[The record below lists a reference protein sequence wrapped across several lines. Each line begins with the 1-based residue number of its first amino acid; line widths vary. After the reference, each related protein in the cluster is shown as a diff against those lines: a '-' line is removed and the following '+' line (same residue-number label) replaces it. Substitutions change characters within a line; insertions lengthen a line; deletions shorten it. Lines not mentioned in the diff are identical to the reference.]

1 MRKLEPERSDARRQA
16 ESPRCI
22 IFLHVPKTAGWTL
35 RGVLRYKYPSETLF
49 LDDPSDP
56 LGGIEAF
63 SREERRRARV
73 ATGHVFY
80 GVHEH
85 IPQPTDYFTVL
96 RNPIARVVS
105 MYNHVRRRPEHR
117 LHDEVAGSG
126 MGLEEFARGC
136 ADAGIDN
143 QQTRLISGRARGEV
157 VSRDSGKGG
166 TWVAPR
172 LERTD
177 LERAKRNLDDFLLV
191 GLTER
196 FDETFI
202 LLRRALGWRLPMYMT
217 RNVGRAANG
226 SAPERPSELAI
237 ELIRKRNEL
246 DLELYEHATRL
257 FDDAVARQPPSFQRE
272 VAAFRMLN
280 RIPNALG
287 PRIPARLRQ
296 PLRAAL
302 PR

>member
-1 MRKLEPERSDARRQA
+1 MYKVGADGSKARRHA
-16 ESPRCI
+16 EYRRCL
-22 IFLHVPKTAGWTL
+22 IFLHLPKTAGWTL
-35 RGVLRYKYPSETLF
+35 RGVLHSKYPSEILL
-49 LDDPSDP
+49 LDDLSDP
-56 LGGIEAF
+56 LGGIEAIPL
-63 SREERRRARV
+63 EDRRRARV

-80 GVHEH
+80 GVHEY
-85 IPQPTDYFTVL
+85 IPQATEYITVL
-96 RNPIARVVS
+96 REPIARVIS
-105 MYNHVRRRPEHR
+105 MYYYILRRPQHR
-117 LHDEVAGSG
+117 LHDVVAGHG
-126 MGLEEFARGC
+126 IGLEEFARSC

-157 VSRDSGKGG
+157 KFRDSGLGG

-172 LERTD
+172 LSRGD
-177 LERAKRNLDDFLLV
+177 LELAKRHLDEFLLV

-226 SAPERPSELAI
+226 SAPMRSSELAV

-257 FDDAVARQPPSFQRE
+257 FEDAVARQPTSYQRE

-287 PRIPARLRQ
+287 PRIPARLRHS
-296 PLRAAL
+296 LRAVL